1 MSALDSAGAAL
12 TVPEYPAVTFVVPCH
27 NEELVVAD
35 TATALLALIEQQRE
49 IGRCGPRSLVLFVN
63 DGSTDRTWALIE
75 RLAHAHPGRVGGLLL
90 SRNVGHQHALL
101 AGLTIAP
108 GDVLISI
115 DADLQDDLTVI
126 PQMLDFYQQG
136 HDIVYGVRGLRA
148 SDTRLKRMTAA
159 GFYAL
164 MRRLGVHLIDN
175 HADYRL
181 MSRRAVEILRQY
193 GEVNLFLRGIVRLIG
208 LRSAQVVYDRRER
221 IAGSTKYSLSRMGAL
236 ALDGITSFSAV
247 PLRVI
252 SVLGLLTSLFAL
264 AVSVWVLIVAVTNPS
279 AVPGWASTVLP
290 ITFIGGVQ
298 ILSIGVLGEY
308 IGKIYMETKRR
319 PRFIVERAVGLPV
332 PGAST
337 VVGGDDTGDELPRR

>member
-1 MSALDSAGAAL
+1 MSAPDNVAAAL
-12 TVPEYPAVTFVVPCH
+12 TATERPAVSFIVPCH
-27 NEELVVAD
+27 NEELVLE
-35 TATALLALIEQQRE
+35 ATAQALLELIEEQRD
-49 IGRCGPRSLVLFVN
+49 IGRCGPGSLVLFVD

-75 RLAHAHPGRVGGLLL
+75 GLASAYPGRIAGLLL

-101 AGLTIAP
+101 AGLTMAP
-108 GDVLISI
+108 GDVLISL

-126 PQMLDFYQQG
+126 PQMLDYYQQG
-136 HDIVYGVRGLRA
+136 HDIVYGVRGLRPT
-148 SDTRLKRMTAA
+148 DTRLKRMTAA
-159 GFYAL
+159 GFYGL
-164 MRRLGVHLIDN
+164 MRRLGVDVIDN

-181 MSRRAVEILRQY
+181 MSRRAIEMLRQY

-208 LRSAQVVYDRRER
+208 LRSAQVFYDRRER
-221 IAGSTKYSLSRMGAL
+221 AAGSTKYSLSRMSAL

-252 SVLGLLTSLFAL
+252 SMLGLLTSLFAL
-264 AVSVWVLIVAVTNPS
+264 AVSIWVLVVALTKPS

-319 PRFIVERAVGLPV
+319 PRFIIDRAVGLP
-332 PGAST
+332 
-337 VVGGDDTGDELPRR
+337 GDEDLRDDEGR

>member
-1 MSALDSAGAAL
+1 MSELESGVAAI
-12 TVPEYPAVTFVVPCH
+12 TAPEYPAVTFVVPCH
-27 NEELVVAD
+27 NEELVVE
-35 TATALLALIEQQRE
+35 ATAGQLLELIEQQRD
-49 IGRCGPRSLVLFVN
+49 IGRCGPRSLVLFVD

-75 RLAHAHPGRVGGLLL
+75 QLARAHPGHIAGLLL

-126 PQMLDFYQQG
+126 PQMLDYYQQG
-136 HDIVYGVRGLRA
+136 HDIVYGVRGLRP

-159 GFYAL
+159 GFYGL
-164 MRRLGVHLIDN
+164 MRRLGVDVIDN

-208 LRSAQVVYDRRER
+208 LRSAEVFYGRRER
-221 IAGSTKYSLSRMGAL
+221 RAGSTKYSLSRMSAL
-236 ALDGITSFSAV
+236 AIDGITSFSAV

-252 SVLGLLTSLFAL
+252 SILGLLTSLFAL
-264 AVSVWVLIVAVTNPS
+264 AVSIWVLVVALTKPS

-308 IGKIYMETKRR
+308 VGKIYMETKRR
-319 PRFIVERAVGLPV
+319 PRFIVDRAVGLPV
-332 PGAST
+332 PGMQ
-337 VVGGDDTGDELPRR
+337 VPGMDG

>member
-1 MSALDSAGAAL
+1 MGDVSFSD
-12 TVPEYPAVTFVVPCH
+12 VTFVVPCH
-27 NEELVVAD
+27 NEELVVED
-35 TATALLALIEQQRE
+35 TAAALLELIDQQRD
-49 IGRCGPRSLVLFVN
+49 IGRCGPASLVLLVD
-63 DGSTDRTWALIE
+63 DGSTDGTWALIE
-75 RLAHAHPGRVGGLLL
+75 QLARAHPGRIAGLLL

-101 AGLTIAP
+101 AGLSTAP

-126 PQMLDFYQQG
+126 PQMLDYYLQG
-136 HDIVYGVRGLRA
+136 HDIVYGVRGLRPA
-148 SDTRLKRMTAA
+148 DTRLKRMTAS
-159 GFYAL
+159 GFYRL
-164 MRRLGVHLIDN
+164 MRRLGVDVIDN
-175 HADYRL
+175 HADFRL

-208 LRSAQVVYDRRER
+208 LRSAQVFYDRRDR
-221 IAGSTKYSLSRMGAL
+221 TAGSTKYSLSRMSGL

-252 SVLGLLTSLFAL
+252 SILGLLTSLFAL
-264 AVSVWVLIVAVTNPS
+264 AVSVWVLVVALTKPS

-319 PRFIVERAVGLPV
+319 PRFIIDRPVGLP
-332 PGAST
+332 
-337 VVGGDDTGDELPRR
+337 GDEVEDDAPRA

>member
-1 MSALDSAGAAL
+1 MIGADSVAAAP
-12 TVPEYPAVTFVVPCH
+12 TSDCPDVSFIVPCH
-27 NEELVVAD
+27 NEELVVD
-35 TATALLALIEQQRE
+35 ETARALLELIEQQRE
-49 IGRCGPRSLVLFVN
+49 IGRCGPASLVLFVD
-63 DGSTDRTWALIE
+63 DGSTDRTWTLIE
-75 RLAHAHPGRVGGLLL
+75 QLASAHPARIAGLLL

-101 AGLTIAP
+101 AGLTLAP

-115 DADLQDDLTVI
+115 DADLQDDLSVI
-126 PQMLDFYQQG
+126 PQMLDYYQQG
-136 HDIVYGVRGLRA
+136 HEIVYGVRGLRPT
-148 SDTRLKRMTAA
+148 DTRLKRMTAA
-159 GFYAL
+159 AFYGL
-164 MRRLGVHLIDN
+164 MRRLGVDVIDN

-181 MSRRAVEILRQY
+181 MSRRAVEMLREY

-221 IAGSTKYSLSRMGAL
+221 AAGSTKYSLSRMSAL

-252 SVLGLLTSLFAL
+252 SMLGLLTSLFAL
-264 AVSVWVLIVAVTNPS
+264 AVSIWVLVVALTKPS

-319 PRFIVERAVGLPV
+319 PRFLVDRVVGLPAD
-332 PGAST
+332 GERLAAA
-337 VVGGDDTGDELPRR
+337 DERRPAG

>member
-1 MSALDSAGAAL
+1 MSAPDNVAAAL
-12 TVPEYPAVTFVVPCH
+12 TATERPAVSFIVPCH
-27 NEELVVAD
+27 NEELVLE
-35 TATALLALIEQQRE
+35 ATAQALLELIEQQRD
-49 IGRCGPRSLVLFVN
+49 IGRCGPGSLVLFVD

-75 RLAHAHPGRVGGLLL
+75 GLASAYPGRIAGLLL

-101 AGLTIAP
+101 AGLTMAP
-108 GDVLISI
+108 GDVLISL

-126 PQMLDFYQQG
+126 PQMLDYYQQG
-136 HDIVYGVRGLRA
+136 HDIVYGVRGLRPT
-148 SDTRLKRMTAA
+148 DTRLKRMTAA
-159 GFYAL
+159 GFYGL
-164 MRRLGVHLIDN
+164 MRRLGVDVIDN

-181 MSRRAVEILRQY
+181 MSRRAIEMLRQY

-208 LRSAQVVYDRRER
+208 LRSAQVFYDRRER
-221 IAGSTKYSLSRMGAL
+221 AAGSTKYSLSRMSAL

-252 SVLGLLTSLFAL
+252 SILGLLTSLFAL
-264 AVSVWVLIVAVTNPS
+264 AVSVWVLVVALTKPS

-319 PRFIVERAVGLPV
+319 PRFIIDRAVGLP
-332 PGAST
+332 
-337 VVGGDDTGDELPRR
+337 GDEDLRDDEGR

>member
-1 MSALDSAGAAL
+1 MSAPDSEIAAM
-12 TVPEYPAVTFVVPCH
+12 TVPERPAVSFVVPCH
-27 NEELVVAD
+27 NEELVVE
-35 TATALLALIEQQRE
+35 ATTLALLELIDQQCE
-49 IGRCGPRSLVLFVN
+49 IGRCGPRSLVLLVD

-75 RLAHAHPGRVGGLLL
+75 QLAQQHPGRVAGLLL

-101 AGLTIAP
+101 AGLTTAP

-115 DADLQDDLTVI
+115 DADLQDDLSVI
-126 PQMLDFYQQG
+126 PQMLDYYQQG
-136 HDIVYGVRGLRA
+136 NDIVYGVRGLRP

-159 GFYAL
+159 GFYGL
-164 MRRLGVHLIDN
+164 MRRLGVDVIDN

-181 MSRRAVEILRQY
+181 MSRRAIEILRQY
-193 GEVNLFLRGIVRLIG
+193 DEVNLFLRGIVRLIG
-208 LRSAQVVYDRRER
+208 LRSAQVLYDRRER
-221 IAGSTKYSLSRMGAL
+221 SAGATKYSLSRMWGL

-264 AVSVWVLIVAVTNPS
+264 AIRIWVRVVALTNPS

-290 ITFIGGVQ
+290 VTFIGGVQ

-319 PRFIVERAVGLPV
+319 PRFIIDRTVGL
-332 PGAST
+332 AA
-337 VVGGDDTGDELPRR
+337 DEPEREPQRR

>member
-1 MSALDSAGAAL
+1 MSAPDNVAAAL
-12 TVPEYPAVTFVVPCH
+12 TATERPAVSFIVPCH
-27 NEELVVAD
+27 NEELVLE
-35 TATALLALIEQQRE
+35 ATAQALLELIEEQRD
-49 IGRCGPRSLVLFVN
+49 IGRCGPGSLVLFVD

-75 RLAHAHPGRVGGLLL
+75 GLASAYPGRIAGLLL

-101 AGLTIAP
+101 AGLTMAP
-108 GDVLISI
+108 GDVLISL

-126 PQMLDFYQQG
+126 PQMLDYYQQG
-136 HDIVYGVRGLRA
+136 HDIVYGVRGLRP

-159 GFYAL
+159 GFYGL
-164 MRRLGVHLIDN
+164 MRRLGVDVIDN

-181 MSRRAVEILRQY
+181 MSRRAIEMLRQY

-208 LRSAQVVYDRRER
+208 LRSAQVFYDRRER
-221 IAGSTKYSLSRMGAL
+221 AAGSTKYSLSRMSAL

-252 SVLGLLTSLFAL
+252 SILGLLTSLFAL
-264 AVSVWVLIVAVTNPS
+264 AVSVWVLVVALTKPS

-319 PRFIVERAVGLPV
+319 PRFIIDRAVGLP
-332 PGAST
+332 
-337 VVGGDDTGDELPRR
+337 GDEDLREDEGR

>member
-1 MSALDSAGAAL
+1 
-12 TVPEYPAVTFVVPCH
+12 
-27 NEELVVAD
+27 
-35 TATALLALIEQQRE
+35 
-49 IGRCGPRSLVLFVN
+49 
-63 DGSTDRTWALIE
+63 
-75 RLAHAHPGRVGGLLL
+75 LLL

-108 GDVLISI
+108 GDVLISL
-115 DADLQDDLTVI
+115 DADLQDDLAVV
-126 PQMLDFYQQG
+126 PQMLDHYQQG
-136 HDIVYGVRGLRA
+136 HDIVYGVRGQRP

-164 MRRLGVHLIDN
+164 LRRLGVDVIDN

-181 MSRRAVEILRQY
+181 MSRRAIEILRQY

-208 LRSAQVVYDRRER
+208 LRSAQVIYDRRER
-221 IAGSTKYSLSRMGAL
+221 SAGSTKYSMSRMLAL

-252 SVLGLLTSLFAL
+252 SILGLLTSLFAL
-264 AVSVWVLIVAVTNPS
+264 AVSIWVLVVALTKPS

-332 PGAST
+332 PEAA
-337 VVGGDDTGDELPRR
+337 DELAQR

>member
-1 MSALDSAGAAL
+1 MSELESGVAAI
-12 TVPEYPAVTFVVPCH
+12 TAPEYPAVTFVVPCH
-27 NEELVVAD
+27 NEELVVE
-35 TATALLALIEQQRE
+35 ATAGQLLELIEQQRD
-49 IGRCGPRSLVLFVN
+49 IGRCGPRSLVLFVD

-75 RLAHAHPGRVGGLLL
+75 QLARAHPGHIAGLLL

-126 PQMLDFYQQG
+126 AQMLDYYQQG
-136 HDIVYGVRGLRA
+136 HDIVYGVRGLRP

-159 GFYAL
+159 GFYGL
-164 MRRLGVHLIDN
+164 MRRLGVDVIDN

-208 LRSAQVVYDRRER
+208 LRSAQVFYDRRER
-221 IAGSTKYSLSRMGAL
+221 RAGSTKYSLSRMSAL
-236 ALDGITSFSAV
+236 AIDGITSFSAV

-252 SVLGLLTSLFAL
+252 SILGLLTSLFAL
-264 AVSVWVLIVAVTNPS
+264 AVSIWVLVVALTKPS

-308 IGKIYMETKRR
+308 VGKIYMETKRR
-319 PRFIVERAVGLPV
+319 PRFIVDRAVGLPV
-332 PGAST
+332 PGMQ
-337 VVGGDDTGDELPRR
+337 VPGMDG

>member
-1 MSALDSAGAAL
+1 MSAPDNIAAAL
-12 TVPEYPAVTFVVPCH
+12 TATERPAVSFIVPCH
-27 NEELVVAD
+27 NEELVLE
-35 TATALLALIEQQRE
+35 ATAQALLELIEEQRD
-49 IGRCGPRSLVLFVN
+49 IGRCGPGSLVLFVD

-75 RLAHAHPGRVGGLLL
+75 GLASAYPGRIAGLLL

-101 AGLTIAP
+101 AGLTMAP
-108 GDVLISI
+108 GDVLISL

-126 PQMLDFYQQG
+126 PQMLDYYQQG
-136 HDIVYGVRGLRA
+136 HDIVYGVRGLRPT
-148 SDTRLKRMTAA
+148 DTRLKRMTAA
-159 GFYAL
+159 GFYGL
-164 MRRLGVHLIDN
+164 MRRLGVDVIDN

-181 MSRRAVEILRQY
+181 MSRRAIEMLRQY

-208 LRSAQVVYDRRER
+208 LRSAQVFYDRRER
-221 IAGSTKYSLSRMGAL
+221 AAGSTKYSLSRMSAL

-252 SVLGLLTSLFAL
+252 SMLGLLTSLFAL
-264 AVSVWVLIVAVTNPS
+264 AVSVWVLVVALTKPS

-319 PRFIVERAVGLPV
+319 PRFIIDRAVGLP
-332 PGAST
+332 
-337 VVGGDDTGDELPRR
+337 GDEDLRDDEGR